1 MSLYGGLKTF
11 FKCFDCDN
19 TFEGERHDWNHSP
32 ITAPDKCPKCGSLHT
47 WPYNTDFPEDDP
59 EEIESYKR
67 RWKLDDEDRAYVRK
81 DNDLSS
87 FLESLVKND

>member
-1 MSLYGGLKTF
+1 MSLYSGEKTF
-11 FKCFDCDN
+11 FKCFDCDS

-32 ITAPDKCPKCGSLHT
+32 ITAPAKCPKCGSWHT
-47 WPYNTDFPEDDP
+47 CPYNRDFPDDFQDL
-59 EEIESYKR
+59 ESYR
-67 RWKLDDEDRAYVRK
+67 DIIWERDDEDRARVRK